1 MYSGDFLPAT
11 LKMNQA
17 EKRDKCNDH
26 LKYVVS
32 TTKAL
37 SLFYL
42 TIKLPCV
49 ASSYRTRQQRPF

>member
-49 ASSYRTRQQRPF
+49 ASGYRTR

>member
-1 MYSGDFLPAT
+1 MYPGDFLPAI

-17 EKRDKCNDH
+17 EKCGKCNDH

-32 TTKAL
+32 ATKVL

-42 TIKLPCV
+42 TIKLLYV
-49 ASSYRTRQQRPF
+49 ASGYHTRQQRPF